1 MILRGHATGRPVLPD
16 SIIIFYLITS
26 LKNIY
31 YQWFNF
37 PGNLLPD
44 RASVKASVG
53 GTVRGEGTII
63 FGLRAISPRNSHR
76 FPHPGMLFEPAT
88 LASSNYVARHSISPR
103 RSPTATRV
111 TPSNNFWKVFCVVI
125 LALSLT

>member
-1 MILRGHATGRPVLPD
+1 MRTNQRRDASGAARNDTAWPRYRSPRSPD

-44 RASVKASVG
+44 RATVKAAVG

-63 FGLRAISPRNSHR
+63 FGLRAISARNSQR
-76 FPHPGMLFEPAT
+76 FPHPGMPCEPAT
-88 LASSNYVARHSISPR
+88 LASSNYV
-103 RSPTATRV
+103 
-111 TPSNNFWKVFCVVI
+111 C
-125 LALSLT
+125 

>member
-44 RASVKASVG
+44 RASVG
-53 GTVRGEGTII
+53 GTVRGGEGTII

-88 LASSNYVARHSISPR
+88 LASSNYVARHSINPW

-111 TPSNNFWKVFCVVI
+111 TPSNNFWKGFFV
-125 LALSLT
+125 L